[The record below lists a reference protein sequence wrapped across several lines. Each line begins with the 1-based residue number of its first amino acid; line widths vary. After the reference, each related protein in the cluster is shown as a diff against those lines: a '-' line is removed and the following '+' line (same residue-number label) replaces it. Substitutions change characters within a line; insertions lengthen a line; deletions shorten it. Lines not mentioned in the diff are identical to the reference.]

1 MKKIYLFLITILL
14 TIFSFSSANLLTE
27 NDPEYYFKKLGE
39 VYLKYPI
46 YGDLKNTP
54 ESFENYIHFSMDLKY
69 EDRIID
75 NFDLS
80 GGWYRSTEI
89 NEVLF
94 RDFVLENGDL
104 FTFGI
109 KNYYRD
115 YFYAQFIADFRLGDT
130 SYFTYENYNLFNLPS
145 LVYISLDF
153 PTYSY
158 LSYNKEDL
166 SFLVGRVPLSYG
178 PMKYNLVLSDN
189 SPYYDTLA
197 ISYSF
202 NDKLDYDFSVLS
214 MVPLLSKEE
223 YAAMDDEFIAF
234 RNAFYNG
241 LNYNPNE
248 KLYLGISSLNQVA
261 GELPNPVNMF
271 IISDVGVYGG
281 YMKIIPFWDINIDNE
296 YAFNYDTNSSGYG
309 LGLSKTFDFEGAKF
323 RIGVERYKIQDNFF
337 SSVYPYDNLYYRTIA
352 LSSEPGARIFFDYPF
367 GFKYG
372 EDSKINSVDLT
383 LAFEK
388 GYFNY
393 IWDYGTNSKG
403 IIDSNVFSFLF
414 NTKMGDFEM
423 KWKSLKNGEE
433 KFETF
438 LISYLFEVNFLL
450 P

>member
-166 SFLVGRVPLSYG
+166 SFLLGRVPLSYG

-214 MVPLLSKEE
+214 MVPMLS
-223 YAAMDDEFIAF
+223 
-234 RNAFYNG
+234 
-241 LNYNPNE
+241 
-248 KLYLGISSLNQVA
+248 
-261 GELPNPVNMF
+261 
-271 IISDVGVYGG
+271 
-281 YMKIIPFWDINIDNE
+281 
-296 YAFNYDTNSSGYG
+296 
-309 LGLSKTFDFEGAKF
+309 
-323 RIGVERYKIQDNFF
+323 
-337 SSVYPYDNLYYRTIA
+337 
-352 LSSEPGARIFFDYPF
+352 
-367 GFKYG
+367 
-372 EDSKINSVDLT
+372 
-383 LAFEK
+383 
-388 GYFNY
+388 
-393 IWDYGTNSKG
+393 
-403 IIDSNVFSFLF
+403 
-414 NTKMGDFEM
+414 
-423 KWKSLKNGEE
+423 
-433 KFETF
+433 
-438 LISYLFEVNFLL
+438 
-450 P
+450 